1 MWFFGLLPQKAA
13 AVQFI
18 PIIQQG
24 VVNSTTI
31 GIPMGGGGVAGLQAF
46 IISTIFPMF
55 QTLFL
60 ALALIMLFWYA
71 MQLLLESGEET
82 TVTEAKQSYEYAIF
96 GGAVV
101 AFASVVVGSFG
112 VGPGAAGTT
121 LVTPGPITSAII
133 QFIIYLKATVS
144 ALVTV
149 AIFIQGFRLIALQG
163 SEGEMEKQKK
173 QFFYTLVG
181 VAMILLAEV
190 VITAM
195 QPPAGSGILSDEIA
209 GIASFVLAIFGL
221 MAVIA
226 IVTGGGMLVMS
237 VDESMK
243 DRAKNIIRGAVIAIV
258 VVLASYSLVT
268 YVLTM

>member
-1 MWFFGLLPQKAA
+1 MWFLAILPQKASA
-13 AVQFI
+13 QFI
-18 PIIQQG
+18 QAIQQG
-24 VVNSTTI
+24 VSNATTY
-31 GIPMGGGGVAGLQAF
+31 GIPTGGGGVAGLQAF
-46 IISTIFPMF
+46 LIGSVFPMF
-55 QTLFL
+55 QTVFLGL
-60 ALALIMLFWYA
+60 ALVMLFWYA
-71 MQLLLESGEET
+71 FQLLLESGEEA
-82 TVTEAKQSYEYAIF
+82 TVTEAKQAYEYAIF

-101 AFASVVVGSFG
+101 AFASLIVASFG
-112 VGPGAAGTT
+112 VGPGAAGST
-121 LVTPGPITSAII
+121 LVNPGPITTAII
-133 QFIIYLKATVS
+133 QVIIYLKAMVS

-163 SEGEMEKQKK
+163 AEGEMEKQKK

-195 QPPAGSGILSDEIA
+195 QPPAGSGILSAEIA
-209 GIASFVLAIFGL
+209 GVASFLLAIFGL

-226 IVTGGGMLVMS
+226 IVIGGVMLVLS
-237 VDESMK
+237 VDESLK
-243 DRAKNIIRGAVIAIV
+243 DRAKTIIRGAVIAIV

>member
-1 MWFFGLLPQKAA
+1 MWFLAILPQKASA
-13 AVQFI
+13 QFLKTIQDGVLNATTYDI
-18 PIIQQG
+18 PIEED
-24 VVNSTTI
+24 
-31 GIPMGGGGVAGLQAF
+31 GVAGIQAF
-46 IISTIFPMF
+46 LIESIFPMF

-71 MQLLLESGEET
+71 LQLLLESGEEA
-82 TVTEAKQSYEYAIF
+82 TVTEAKQAYEYAIF

-101 AFASVVVGSFG
+101 AFASLIVASFG
-112 VGPGAAGTT
+112 VGPDVAGTA
-121 LVTPGPITSAII
+121 LVNPGPISTVII
-133 QFIIYLKATVS
+133 KIIIYLKVMVS

-163 SEGEMEKQKK
+163 AEGEMEKQKK

-195 QPPAGSGILSDEIA
+195 QPPAGSGILSAEIA
-209 GIASFVLAIFGL
+209 GIANFVLAIFGL

-226 IVTGGGMLVMS
+226 IVIGGGMLVLS

-243 DRAKNIIRGAVIAIV
+243 DKAKTIIRDAVIAIV